1 MRKWMVLALVMMNGA
16 LLALTAYGLR
26 KPMASPSAPIAV
38 VAAPAPTVPPPPP
51 AAAPRATPSP
61 RRASAPS
68 GEPVLTDARFAG
80 KTRTEW
86 RRYWGDDLNDLQRQ
100 LAEARRVLERAQRGE
115 PVSENELGE
124 ARMNVKDLTRRI
136 PRDEEALRELES
148 AR

>member
-1 MRKWMVLALVMMNGA
+1 MRKLAVPALVVMNVT

-26 KPMASPSAPIAV
+26 KPMASPSAPKAV
-38 VAAPAPTVPPPPP
+38 VAAPAPTVAPPAP
-51 AAAPRATPSP
+51 AAAPRATPLQ
-61 RRASAPS
+61 RRTATPS
-68 GEPVLTDARFAG
+68 GEPVLTDPRFAG

-100 LAEARRVLERAQRGE
+100 LADARRVLERAQRGE